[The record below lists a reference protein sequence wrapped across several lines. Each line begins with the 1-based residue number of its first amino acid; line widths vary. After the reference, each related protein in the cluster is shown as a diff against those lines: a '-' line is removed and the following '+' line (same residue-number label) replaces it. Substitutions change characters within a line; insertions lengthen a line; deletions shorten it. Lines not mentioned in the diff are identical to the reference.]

1 MSNFF
6 TAAAFHLVT
15 TTALLLMSCSGAIAQ
30 ELWRKTEYGMTVEQ
44 VRKVI
49 PESASPASSPSYLGT
64 GATELLRIEDY
75 AVGEFEFTVSFYFQE
90 GRLEQVT
97 LGREE
102 TSWHSAKMTFDRLTT
117 FLRAKYGTEIS
128 STVSSEGI
136 LNMDTKDWLSAGTNI
151 GLLAMAVADN
161 PATLNINYQVRVAKA
176 AEKL

>member
-1 MSNFF
+1 
-6 TAAAFHLVT
+6 
-15 TTALLLMSCSGAIAQ
+15 
-30 ELWRKTEYGMTVEQ
+30 
-44 VRKVI
+44 
-49 PESASPASSPSYLGT
+49 
-64 GATELLRIEDY
+64 
-75 AVGEFEFTVSFYFQE
+75 
-90 GRLEQVT
+90 
-97 LGREE
+97 
-102 TSWHSAKMTFDRLTT
+102 MTFDRLTT